1 MCVLDIILLIPVA
14 WLAYRGFSKGLIL
27 SLTSLVALIAGIWL
41 SIHFS
46 GLVANWLLN
55 DMGFN
60 SRYMNIISFVIT
72 FIATVILIQLIGKLL
87 SKVTELATLGIINRM
102 LGLLF
107 GLMRAALYLGILVFI
122 INSVD
127 LNSKLITEDMRNDS
141 FLYKPLSR
149 VVPRIWPV
157 VKEWLPKGIEE
168 KKEKLPLIV
177 I

>member
-168 KKEKLPLIV
+168 KKKNSL
-177 I
+177 